1 MYKCIDIICIHVHK
15 FCCKKNNRYSTEYP
29 CFYVCPLLVTSF
41 ILPTSTVLSFY
52 QPLLMSRL
60 RMSRISIILH
70 LTQKIAVTKSYTFIK
85 MLDTRLS
92 VLISVLLL
100 FERATLSS
108 LVSSSKTITIII
120 IKFHS
125 NKYGAFT

>member
-1 MYKCIDIICIHVHK
+1 
-15 FCCKKNNRYSTEYP
+15 
-29 CFYVCPLLVTSF
+29 
-41 ILPTSTVLSFY
+41 
-52 QPLLMSRL
+52 
-60 RMSRISIILH
+60 MSRISIILH